1 MASHWIPWRFDDS
14 RLLEY
19 CSLEIESGEVGGS
32 MLRTCVIGLGPIGNL
47 HADIYAGDGLSQ
59 LAGVCDRDA
68 FRARAAGQRLG
79 VPWFTGAAEM
89 LEALKPEVCSIATGG
104 FEYSSDH
111 YEPTLQA
118 LRAGCHVLCEKPI
131 SNDLA
136 HAEEMVRVARE
147 AGRCFG
153 LDFNHRFTPAARQA
167 KQWQDAGRLGDLLF
181 FNVAL
186 WIGRP
191 EDLDSPYYHLKALN
205 PHSIDFIRHFC
216 GDIAEV
222 QCFAMKAPR
231 RWMYSTASFNFRMV
245 NGMIG
250 HLTSSYDI
258 ARGHPME
265 RVEVA
270 GTGGRFV
277 IEDMW
282 REATL
287 YAAGDHVRQMYTNPA
302 FGGYR
307 DFNDTFRERI
317 RVFLQQVA
325 AGAAPE
331 EIDGSGADGL
341 AAQKAIHAAIES
353 IETGKIVKVA

>member
-1 MASHWIPWRFDDS
+1 
-14 RLLEY
+14 
-19 CSLEIESGEVGGS
+19 
-32 MLRTCVIGLGPIGNL
+32 MLRAAVIGMGPIGNI
-47 HADIYAGDGLSQ
+47 HADMYKSDPLSE
-59 LAGVCDRDA
+59 LACVCDRDA
-68 FRARAAGQRLG
+68 DRAQRAGARLS
-79 VPWFTGAAEM
+79 VPWFASAAEM
-89 LEALKPEVCSIATGG
+89 LSTVRADVCSVATGG

-111 YEPTLQA
+111 YEPTIEA

-131 SNDLA
+131 SNDIG
-136 HAEEMVRVARE
+136 HGEEMVRAAR
-147 AGRCFG
+147 GLNRCFA

-167 KQWQDAGRLGDLLF
+167 KQWQTEGRLGDLLF
-181 FNVAL
+181 CNVAL

-191 EDLDSPYYHLKALN
+191 EDLDSPFYHLKALN

-222 QCFAMKAPR
+222 QCFAMKAPG
-231 RWMYSTASFNFRMV
+231 RWMYSTASFNFRLA
-245 NGMIG
+245 NGMVA

-270 GTGGRFV
+270 GTKGRFV

-287 YAAGDHVRQMYTNPA
+287 YPAGDPAKHVYTNPV

-307 DFNDTFRERI
+307 DFNDTFRA
-317 RVFLQQVA
+317 RVHAFLEQVA
-325 AGAAPE
+325 AGTAPDA
-331 EIDGSGADGL
+331 IDGSGADGL
-341 AAQKAIHAAIES
+341 AAQKVIHAAIES
-353 IETGKIVKVA
+353 IETGNIVKVE